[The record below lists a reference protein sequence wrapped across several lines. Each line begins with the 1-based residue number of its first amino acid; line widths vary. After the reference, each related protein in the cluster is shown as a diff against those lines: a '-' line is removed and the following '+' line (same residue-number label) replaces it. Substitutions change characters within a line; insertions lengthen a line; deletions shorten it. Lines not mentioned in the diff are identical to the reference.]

1 VFAFPDIGRVRGP
14 VQYGWNEAGGAQCGL
29 EDPHHRR
36 MKRKQWLARH
46 AERVEGTPEGGR
58 RNFEAISRKDVERW
72 ERVFA
77 ASGLKL
83 E

>member
-1 VFAFPDIGRVRGP
+1 
-14 VQYGWNEAGGAQCGL
+14 
-29 EDPHHRR
+29 